1 MPDNQILNQI
11 KNDPELA
18 QQVMNHLL
26 TERELFY
33 ETLDANT
40 PLRQEL
46 LTDMLERYCLSQ
58 AEFADENGCRKC
70 ADYA

>member
-26 TERELFY
+26 TEGELFY
-33 ETLDANT
+33 ETLDADK

-46 LTDMLERYCLSQ
+46 LTDSTGTLLSVSSRV
-58 AEFADENGCRKC
+58 C
-70 ADYA
+70 